1 MKRIQD
7 KLLILIILV
16 ALVPTFITEFLT
28 YQSTKGEQIKQT
40 YYELEATLE
49 HRLELINQ
57 LFDREIGQANTLA
70 KSPQIISQA
79 IAFNNIEQA
88 KNPIGADIEKYL
100 VSVKDKEH
108 LKNIYMVNA
117 TGEIKFATASTDDVD
132 TNIYTGQFNN
142 SPMSTLAQ
150 DVLRTKE
157 AAHSRF
163 DAYSADGNSFS
174 AFIAQPI
181 IDNNILLG
189 AIVFQLSPQFLLAV
203 SETDPTL
210 GETGEVILAHLDG
223 TKVQFLSPRRFAQ
236 KNAKPL
242 SLDLGAEMSHSIQ
255 RAVQGDSGQGESLDY
270 RLVDVISVWRYSP
283 AFNIGIV
290 VKKDRIETLAT
301 INSMQVAIYAIVF
314 AISIPLVIFAY
325 FISRHYTRPII
336 SMVNSTNAIA
346 SGDIEQEL
354 EVTSQ
359 DEIGQLASSIN
370 EMSNHINQAFQNEE
384 AERWLQEGM
393 VKLSETMRGNQI
405 STDLADNIVSFV
417 CGYLNA
423 KVGSLYIVKDQEL
436 ELAGGFAFVP
446 HFANQTIEFGD
457 GLIGQ
462 AAISKKV
469 MTINDLPEDYVSIS
483 SSMGEISPQTLI
495 IFPLLKDDVVIGVME
510 LGWLEKA
517 HSEAYR
523 YVEAITE
530 SIATA
535 LSVSESHQKLQE
547 LLDQSQQHM
556 EELQVREEELRAIN
570 EEVEQRSTQLA
581 NSQKKLEQ
589 QSQELQATNEALEH
603 KNTAIEAKNTEIEKS
618 RQEISEKAEQLEAS
632 SRYKSEFLANMSH
645 ELRTPLNS
653 MLILS
658 RILADNEDGN
668 LDEDQV
674 ESSKVIHRSGQEL
687 LSLIN
692 DILDLSKIEAGKMEV
707 LYESYNLRDIT
718 YELNGQFSPI
728 TNEKGLT
735 FEVDIDNEVPAEM
748 ALDVQKVQ
756 QILKNLLSNAVK
768 FTEVGRVK
776 IQAKYADAGRKYNQK
791 ALNENP
797 VLAISVVDSGI
808 GISEEKQKA
817 IFEAFQQ
824 ADGSTSRKYGGTGL
838 GLTIS
843 RHLTSLIEG
852 ELGVESSPESGSS
865 FTLYIPVKDA
875 VENTDSGEEP
885 SMFTSDPS
893 AIMSAPA
900 SVVAPSMAPPTPSIA
915 PSTPVEPAVS
925 KVAPTPTAA
934 EIKQTIDATGKDN
947 KVVVIIEDDVNFS
960 KVLATLAK
968 KSGFDCV
975 LASTGAQG
983 INLVKE
989 HNPCGVILD
998 LGLPDLPGADIL
1010 EILKEQ
1016 PETRDIPV
1024 HVISGHNKTNEL
1036 TDKGA
1041 AAFHQKPIATQEIRT
1056 LLYSLV
1062 KESPDLSEQQLIVFD
1077 QGDAN
1082 TDIDLNFLDDTA
1094 MNVITVHSLDELSH
1108 NLGNAGE
1115 NVSGIIIKSNQLT
1128 DQQLTWLTEN
1138 HQYNDER
1145 NVSIIVFVDQAPT
1158 QEQTISME
1166 QLDCHVIIDGAHS
1179 NERLHDEVLLFLS
1192 KVEPSNE
1199 SDPEP
1204 EQVASPASSVPLTP
1218 PPVQKKPTIPPT
1230 ADGQAS
1236 FEGCEV
1242 LLVDDDLRN
1251 TFALSKVLKKQGMKV
1266 TLADNGQMALERLE
1280 ANSAIDIVLMDIMM
1294 PVMDG
1299 HEAMRQIRAQEK
1311 HANLPIIAL
1320 TAKAMQEDR
1329 RKCVE
1334 AGASDYLTKPVDI
1347 DKLIAM
1353 MRVWLYQEVT

>member
-7 KLLILIILV
+7 KLLILLIVV
-16 ALVPTFITEFLT
+16 ALLPTVITEFLT
-28 YQSTKGEQIKQT
+28 FQSTKSEQIKQT
-40 YYELEATLE
+40 FYELDATLS
-49 HRLELINQ
+49 HRLELIEQ
-57 LFDREIGQANTLA
+57 LFDREISQANTLA
-70 KSPQIISQA
+70 KSPPIIHQA
-79 IAFNNIEQA
+79 IIFNDASTVNDVISDELAQF
-88 KNPIGADIEKYL
+88 L
-100 VSVKDKEH
+100 VSIKDKEH
-108 LKNIYMVNA
+108 LKNIYLINN
-117 TGEIKFATASTDDVD
+117 TGDIKFATANTDDVG
-132 TNIYTGQFNN
+132 TNIYTGYY
-142 SPMSTLAQ
+142 SDSSLAILAR
-150 DVLRTKE
+150 DTIRTKE
-157 AAHSRF
+157 SQHSKF
-163 DAYSADGNSFS
+163 EAYAADGNSFS
-174 AFIAQPI
+174 AFITHPI
-181 IDNNILLG
+181 IKNDIILG
-189 AIVFQLSPQFLLAV
+189 AVLFQISPQVLA
-203 SETDPTL
+203 SISNTDATL
-210 GETGEVILAHLDG
+210 GETGEVTLGYLNG
-223 TKVQFLSPRRFAQ
+223 NTVQYLSKRRFAQ
-236 KNAKPL
+236 KSAKPL
-242 SLDLGAEMSHSIQ
+242 SIELDADMSHAIQ
-255 RAVQGDSGQGESLDY
+255 HAVQGNSGQGETFDY
-270 RLVDVISVWRYSP
+270 RLEKVVSVWRYSP
-283 AFNIGIV
+283 RYNIGVV
-290 VKKDRIETLAT
+290 VKKDMVEVMAN
-301 INSMQVAIYAIVF
+301 INAMQ
-314 AISIPLVIFAY
+314 ISIYVIIFVIAVPLIFFAY
-325 FISRHYTRPII
+325 VVARHYTRPII
-336 SMVNSTNAIA
+336 SMVSSTNAIA

-354 EVTSQ
+354 EVTSR
-359 DEIGQLASSIN
+359 DEIGQLANSIN

-436 ELAGGFAFVP
+436 ELAGGYAFVP
-446 HFANQTIEFGD
+446 HFANQSIEFGD

-462 AAISKKV
+462 AAISKQV

-495 IFPLLKDDVVIGVME
+495 IFPLVKDDVVIGIME
-510 LGWLEKA
+510 LGWLEKS
-517 HSEAYR
+517 HKDAYR

-603 KNTAIEAKNTEIEKS
+603 KNNAIETKNAEIEKS
-618 RQEISEKAEQLEAS
+618 RQEITDKAEQLETS

-658 RILADNEDGN
+658 RILADNEEGN

-707 LYESYNLRDIT
+707 LYEAYNVRDIT
-718 YELNGQFSPI
+718 YELNGQFKALTS
-728 TNEKGLT
+728 EKGLT
-735 FEVDIDNEVPAEM
+735 FDIEVDKEVPVEM
-748 ALDVQKVQ
+748 AVDVQKVQ
-756 QILKNLLSNAVK
+756 QILKNLLSNAIK
-768 FTEVGRVK
+768 FTEVGGVK
-776 IQAKYADAGRKYNQK
+776 LVVKYADAGRQYSQK
-791 ALNENP
+791 ELSENP
-797 VLAISVVDSGI
+797 ALAISIVDSGI

-843 RHLTSLIEG
+843 RHLTSLIGG
-852 ELGVESSPESGSS
+852 ELGVESVPNQGSS

-875 VENTDSGEEP
+875 VENIGEDIEPAMISAAPRPILSTKIPVSEP
-885 SMFTSDPS
+885 SSQE
-893 AIMSAPA
+893 
-900 SVVAPSMAPPTPSIA
+900 PTIA
-915 PSTPVEPAVS
+915 D
-925 KVAPTPTAA
+925 
-934 EIKQTIDATGKDN
+934 IKQSIQSADSDN
-947 KVVVIIEDDVNFS
+947 KVVVIIEDDINFS

-968 KSGFDCV
+968 KSGFDCI

-989 HNPCGVILD
+989 HQPCGVILD

-1016 PETRDIPV
+1016 PETCDIPV
-1024 HVISGHNKTNEL
+1024 HVISGHNKTTEL

-1062 KESPDLSEQQLIVFD
+1062 EESPNQSEQQLIVYE
-1077 QGDAN
+1077 QGDSN
-1082 TDIDLNFLDDTA
+1082 TEIDLKFLDNTP
-1094 MNVITVHSLDELSH
+1094 MSITTVQSLDELSH
-1108 NLGNAGE
+1108 NLGNAGD
-1115 NVSGIIIKSNQLT
+1115 NVSGIIIKAKELS
-1128 DQQLTWLTEN
+1128 DIQLTWLNEN
-1138 HQYNDER
+1138 YQFISESNMS
-1145 NVSIIVFVDQAPT
+1145 VIVFVDQDPN
-1158 QEQTISME
+1158 QEQITTLA

-1179 NERLHDEVLLFLS
+1179 TERLHDEVLLFLS
-1192 KVEPSNE
+1192 KVDNNEIQSTQEHFEHSAAPTSTPIEPLKLTTNVNKNE
-1199 SDPEP
+1199 
-1204 EQVASPASSVPLTP
+1204 
-1218 PPVQKKPTIPPT
+1218 
-1230 ADGQAS
+1230 AS

-1280 ANSAIDIVLMDIMM
+1280 ANNAIDIVLMDIMM

-1299 HEAMRQIRAQEK
+1299 HEAMRQIRLQEK
-1311 HANLPIIAL
+1311 YANLPIIAL

>member
-40 YYELEATLE
+40 YYELDATLE
-49 HRLELINQ
+49 HRLELISQ

-79 IAFNNIEQA
+79 IAFNDIEQA
-88 KNPIGADIEKYL
+88 NNPIGPDIEKYL

-108 LKNIYMVNA
+108 LKNIYMVSA
-117 TGEIKFATASTDDVD
+117 TGDIKFATASTDDVGS
-132 TNIYTGQFNN
+132 NIYTGQFNS
-142 SPMSTLAQ
+142 SPMSTLTQ

-157 AAHSRF
+157 ATHSRF
-163 DAYSADGNSFS
+163 DAYSADSNSFS

-181 IDNNILLG
+181 IENNILLG
-189 AIVFQLSPQFLLAV
+189 AIVFQLSPQFLLSV
-203 SETDPTL
+203 SEIDPTL
-210 GETGEVILAHLDG
+210 GNSGEVILAHLDG
-223 TKVQFLSPRRFAQ
+223 PKVQFLSPRRFAQ

-242 SLDLGAEMSHSIQ
+242 SLDLGAEMSHAIQ

-270 RLVDVISVWRYSP
+270 RLVDVVSVWRYSP
-283 AFNIGIV
+283 EFNIGIV
-290 VKKDRIETLAT
+290 VKKDTTETLAN
-301 INSMQVAIYAIVF
+301 IQSMQVAIYAIVF

-346 SGDIEQEL
+346 SGDIE
-354 EVTSQ
+354 Q

-469 MTINDLPEDYVSIS
+469 MTISDLPEDYVSIS

-495 IFPLLKDDVVIGVME
+495 IFPLLKDDVVVGVME

-603 KNTAIEAKNTEIEKS
+603 KNAAIEAKNTEIEKS

-707 LYESYNLRDIT
+707 HYESYNLRDIT

-728 TNEKGLT
+728 TNEKGLS
-735 FEVDIDNEVPAEM
+735 FEVDVDKEVPAEM

-768 FTEVGRVK
+768 FTEVGSVT
-776 IQAKYADAGRKYNQK
+776 IQAKYADAGRKYNQQ

-797 VLAISVVDSGI
+797 VLAISVIDSGI

-852 ELGVESSPESGSS
+852 ELGVESSPESGSI
-865 FTLYIPVKDA
+865 FTLYIPVKEA
-875 VENTDSGEEP
+875 VENTSNDEEP

-900 SVVAPSMAPPTPSIA
+900 SAIAPTIAPIAPAPTPPA
-915 PSTPVEPAVS
+915 EPAVS
-925 KVAPTPTAA
+925 AAAPMPTAA

-1036 TDKGA
+1036 TDMGA

-1062 KESPDLSEQQLIVFD
+1062 KESPHHSEQQLIVFD

-1082 TDIDLNFLDDTA
+1082 TDIDLSFLDDTA
-1094 MNVITVHSLDELSH
+1094 MDVITVHSLDELSH
-1108 NLGNAGE
+1108 NLGNAGD
-1115 NVSGIIIKSNQLT
+1115 NVSGVIIKSNQLT
-1128 DQQLTWLTEN
+1128 DEQLAWLNEN

-1145 NVSIIVFVDQAPT
+1145 NVSVIVFVDQAPT
-1158 QEQTISME
+1158 QAQTVSME

-1192 KVEPSNE
+1192 NVEPTSE
-1199 SDPEP
+1199 STPQAEP
-1204 EQVASPASSVPLTP
+1204 TPVPQPAASVPVAPTP
-1218 PPVQKKPTIPPT
+1218 APQNPAPTQT
-1230 ADGQAS
+1230 SDGQAS

-1311 HANLPIIAL
+1311 YANLPIIAL

-1334 AGASDYLTKPVDI
+1334 AGASDYLTKPVDV

>member
-7 KLLILIILV
+7 KLLILLILV
-16 ALVPTFITEFLT
+16 TLLPTIITELVTFQT
-28 YQSTKGEQIKQT
+28 TRNEQIKQT
-40 YYELEATLE
+40 FDELDATLSY
-49 HRLELINQ
+49 RLTLIEQ

-70 KSPQIISQA
+70 KSPLIIDQA
-79 IAFNNIEQA
+79 IIFNDPLKTDDAIAGNLEQYLINI
-88 KNPIGADIEKYL
+88 
-100 VSVKDKEH
+100 KDNEH
-108 LKNIYMVNA
+108 LKNIYLVNS
-117 TGEIKFATASTDDVD
+117 TGDIRFASANTDDLGS
-132 TNIYTGQFNN
+132 NIYSGHYNR
-142 SPMSTLAQ
+142 STMATLTQ
-150 DVLRTKE
+150 DVMRTKAAQHSKFE
-157 AAHSRF
+157 A
-163 DAYSADGNSFS
+163 YKADGNRFS
-174 AFIAQPI
+174 AFIAHPI
-181 IDNNILLG
+181 IKNDIMLG
-189 AIVFQLSPQFLLAV
+189 AVVFQISPQVLASISTV
-203 SETDPTL
+203 DATL
-210 GETGEVILAHLDG
+210 GETGEVILAYLKG
-223 TKVQFLSPRRFAQ
+223 NGVQFLSDRRFAQ

-242 SLDLGAEMSHSIQ
+242 TIEINTDMSHAIQ
-255 RAVQGDSGQGESLDY
+255 HAVQGNSGRGETFDY
-270 RLVDVISVWRYSP
+270 RLEKVISVWRYSP
-283 AFNIGIV
+283 KYNIGIV
-290 VKKDRIETLAT
+290 VKKDMVETMASVT
-301 INSMQVAIYAIVF
+301 SIQ
-314 AISIPLVIFAY
+314 ISIYIVIFAIAIPLIIFSY
-325 FISRHYTRPII
+325 MVARHYTRPII

-346 SGDIEQEL
+346 NGDIEQEL

-359 DEIGQLASSIN
+359 DEIGQLANSIN

-417 CGYLNA
+417 CSYLNA

-436 ELAGGFAFVP
+436 ELAGGYAFVP
-446 HFANQTIEFGD
+446 HFANQSIAFGD

-462 AAISKKV
+462 TAISKKV
-469 MTINDLPEDYVSIS
+469 MTIDNLPEDYVSIS

-495 IFPLLKDDVVIGVME
+495 IFPLIKDDVVIGVME
-510 LGWLEKA
+510 LGWLEKS
-517 HSEAYR
+517 HPEAYR

-535 LSVSESHQKLQE
+535 LNVSESHQKLQE

-581 NSQKKLEQ
+581 SSQKKLEQ
-589 QSQELQATNEALEH
+589 QSQELHATNEALEY
-603 KNTAIEAKNTEIEKS
+603 KNTAIEIKNTEIEKS
-618 RQEISEKAEQLEAS
+618 RQEITEKAEQLEAS

-658 RILADNEDGN
+658 RILADNDDGN
-668 LDEDQV
+668 LDDDQV

-707 LYESYNLRDIT
+707 LFEGCNVRDIT
-718 YELNGQFSPI
+718 YELNGQFKAI

-735 FEVDIDNEVPAEM
+735 FEIEVDSEVPAEM
-748 ALDVQKVQ
+748 AIDVQKVQ
-756 QILKNLLSNAVK
+756 QILKNLLSNAIK
-768 FTEVGRVK
+768 FTEVGGVK
-776 IQAKYADAGRKYNQK
+776 LVANYAPAGRKYSQDV
-791 ALNENP
+791 LNENP
-797 VLAISVVDSGI
+797 VLAISIVDTGI

-843 RHLTSLIEG
+843 RHLTSLIGG
-852 ELGVESSPESGSS
+852 ELGVESIPEEGST
-865 FTLYIPVKDA
+865 FTLYIPVKDV
-875 VENTDSGEEP
+875 VENSDEEVEP
-885 SMFTSDPS
+885 QMISSDPS
-893 AIMSAPA
+893 TLMSVSEPHSLPPAPKTENSEA
-900 SVVAPSMAPPTPSIA
+900 NIPPTN
-915 PSTPVEPAVS
+915 AV
-925 KVAPTPTAA
+925 A
-934 EIKQTIDATGKDN
+934 ELKQTIQSSDNDN

-989 HNPCGVILD
+989 HKPCGVILD
-998 LGLPDLPGADIL
+998 LGLPDLPGVDIL
-1010 EILKEQ
+1010 DILKEQ

-1036 TDKGA
+1036 TNKGA
-1041 AAFHQKPIATQEIRT
+1041 VAFHQKPIATQEIRT
-1056 LLYSLV
+1056 LLFSLV
-1062 KESPDLSEQQLIVFD
+1062 KESPNQSEQQLIVFD
-1077 QGDAN
+1077 QGDSNAE
-1082 TDIDLNFLDDTA
+1082 IDLKFLDNTA
-1094 MNVITVHSLDELSH
+1094 MNVTAVNSLDELSH
-1108 NLGNAGE
+1108 NLGNAGDI
-1115 NVSGIIIKSNQLT
+1115 VSGIIIKTSQLSGHM
-1128 DQQLTWLTEN
+1128 LTWL
-1138 HQYNDER
+1138 NDNYQFNSESKIS
-1145 NVSIIVFVDQAPT
+1145 VIVFVDQDPT
-1158 QEQTISME
+1158 QEQITTLA

-1179 NERLHDEVLLFLS
+1179 NQRLHDEVLLFLS
-1192 KVEPSNE
+1192 NVDNS
-1199 SDPEP
+1199 EP
-1204 EQVASPASSVPLTP
+1204 ETPTTQNTPPMAPALTP
-1218 PPVQKKPTIPPT
+1218 SQKPANTNNAET
-1230 ADGQAS
+1230 S

-1266 TLADNGQMALERLE
+1266 TLADNGQMALDRLE

-1299 HEAMRQIRAQEK
+1299 HEAMRQIRLQEK
-1311 HANLPIIAL
+1311 YASLPIIAL

>member
-7 KLLILIILV
+7 KLLILLILV
-16 ALVPTFITEFLT
+16 ALVPTFISEFLT
-28 YQSTKGEQIKQT
+28 YQSTKNEQIKQT
-40 YYELEATLE
+40 YYELEATLH
-49 HRLELINQ
+49 HRLELISQ

-70 KSPQIISQA
+70 KSPQIINQA
-79 IAFNNIEQA
+79 IAFNNLEQTDT
-88 KNPIGADIEKYL
+88 PIAPDIERYL

-108 LKNIYMVNA
+108 LKNIYLVNA
-117 TGEIKFATASTDDVD
+117 SGDIKFATASTDDVD
-132 TNIYTGQFNN
+132 SNIYTGQYNT
-142 SPMSTLAQ
+142 SPMSTITQ
-150 DVLRTKE
+150 DVLRTKV

-163 DAYSADGNSFS
+163 APYSADGNSFS
-174 AFIAQPI
+174 SFIAQPI
-181 IDNNILLG
+181 IENNILLG
-189 AIVFQLSPQFLLAV
+189 AIVFQLSPQFLLSV
-203 SETDPTL
+203 SEIDPTL
-210 GETGEVILAHLDG
+210 GDTGEVLLAHLDG
-223 TKVQFLSPRRFAQ
+223 NKVQFLSPRRFAQ
-236 KNAKPL
+236 KNSKPL
-242 SLDLGAEMSHSIQ
+242 ALDLGAEMSHAIQ

-270 RLVDVISVWRYSP
+270 RLVDVVSVWKYSP
-283 AFNIGIV
+283 EFNIGIV
-290 VKKDRIETLAT
+290 VKKDTVETLAN
-301 INSMQVAIYAIVF
+301 ISAMQVAIYAIVF
-314 AISIPLVIFAY
+314 AISIPLIIFAY

-346 SGDIEQEL
+346 SGDMEQEL

-359 DEIGQLASSIN
+359 DEIGQLATSIN
-370 EMSNHINQAFQNEE
+370 EMSNHINEAFQNEE

-469 MTINDLPEDYVSIS
+469 MTISDLPEDYVSIS

-495 IFPLLKDDVVIGVME
+495 IFPLLKDDVVVGVME

-535 LSVSESHQKLQE
+535 LSVAESHQKLQE

-589 QSQELQATNEALEH
+589 QSQELHATNEALEH
-603 KNTAIEAKNTEIEKS
+603 KNAAIEAKNTEIEKS

-668 LDEDQV
+668 LDQDQV

-728 TNEKGLT
+728 TNEKGLS
-735 FEVDIDNEVPAEM
+735 FEIDVDNEVPAEM

-768 FTEVGRVK
+768 FTEVGSVK
-776 IQAKYADAGRKYNQK
+776 IQAKYADAGRKYHQQ

-797 VLAISVVDSGI
+797 VLAISIIDSGI

-852 ELGVESSPESGSS
+852 ELGVESTPDQGSK

-875 VENTDSGEEP
+875 IENTEEIEEP
-885 SMFTSDPS
+885 SMFSSDPS
-893 AIMSAPA
+893 AIMSSPA
-900 SVVAPSMAPPTPSIA
+900 SVITVSAPVTTPPIA
-915 PSTPVEPAVS
+915 ESVQQPLES
-925 KVAPTPTAA
+925 PTLTAA
-934 EIKQTIDATGKDN
+934 EIKQTIDASGSDN

-989 HNPCGVILD
+989 HKPCGVILD

-1024 HVISGHNKTNEL
+1024 HVISGHNKTKEL

-1062 KESPDLSEQQLIVFD
+1062 KESPSQSEQQLIVFD
-1077 QGDAN
+1077 QGDSN
-1082 TDIDLNFLDDTA
+1082 TDIDLAFLDDTT
-1094 MNVITVHSLDELSH
+1094 MNVVTVHSLDELSH

-1115 NVSGIIIKSNQLT
+1115 SVSGIIIKSNQLT
-1128 DQQLTWLTEN
+1128 EEQLSWLSDN

-1145 NVSIIVFVDQAPT
+1145 NISVIVFVDQAPS
-1158 QEQTISME
+1158 QEQVISME
-1166 QLDCHVIIDGAHS
+1166 QLDCHVIIEGAHS

-1192 KVEPSNE
+1192 KVEPHSEQE
-1199 SDPEP
+1199 STNPT
-1204 EQVASPASSVPLTP
+1204 S
-1218 PPVQKKPTIPPT
+1218 PPVADVPIASTPLPQQATPSPTN
-1230 ADGQAS
+1230 DGQTS

-1311 HANLPIIAL
+1311 YANLPIIAL

>member
-7 KLLILIILV
+7 KLLILLIVV
-16 ALVPTFITEFLT
+16 ALLPTVITEFLT
-28 YQSTKGEQIKQT
+28 FQSTKSEQIKQT
-40 YYELEATLE
+40 FYELDATLS
-49 HRLELINQ
+49 HRLELIEQ
-57 LFDREIGQANTLA
+57 LFDREISQANTLA
-70 KSPQIISQA
+70 KSPPIIHQA
-79 IAFNNIEQA
+79 IIFNDASTVNDVISDELAQF
-88 KNPIGADIEKYL
+88 L
-100 VSVKDKEH
+100 VSIKDKEH
-108 LKNIYMVNA
+108 LKNIYLINN
-117 TGEIKFATASTDDVD
+117 TGDIKFATANTDDVG
-132 TNIYTGQFNN
+132 TNIYTGYY
-142 SPMSTLAQ
+142 SDSSLAILAR
-150 DVLRTKE
+150 DTIRTKE
-157 AAHSRF
+157 SQHSKF
-163 DAYSADGNSFS
+163 EAYAADGNSFS
-174 AFIAQPI
+174 AFITHPI
-181 IDNNILLG
+181 IKNDIILG
-189 AIVFQLSPQFLLAV
+189 AVLFQISPQVLA
-203 SETDPTL
+203 SISNTDATL
-210 GETGEVILAHLDG
+210 GETGEVTLGYLNG
-223 TKVQFLSPRRFAQ
+223 NTVQYLSKRRFAQ
-236 KNAKPL
+236 KSAKPL
-242 SLDLGAEMSHSIQ
+242 SIELDADMSHAIQ
-255 RAVQGDSGQGESLDY
+255 HAVQGNSGQGETFDY
-270 RLVDVISVWRYSP
+270 RLEKVVSVWRYSP
-283 AFNIGIV
+283 RYNIGVV
-290 VKKDRIETLAT
+290 VKKDMVEVMAN
-301 INSMQVAIYAIVF
+301 INAMQ
-314 AISIPLVIFAY
+314 ISIYVIIFVIAVPLIFFAY
-325 FISRHYTRPII
+325 VVARHYTRPII
-336 SMVNSTNAIA
+336 SMVSSTNAIA

-354 EVTSQ
+354 EVTSR
-359 DEIGQLASSIN
+359 DEIGQLANSIN

-436 ELAGGFAFVP
+436 ELAGGYAFVP
-446 HFANQTIEFGD
+446 HFANQSIEFGD

-462 AAISKKV
+462 AAISKQV

-495 IFPLLKDDVVIGVME
+495 IFPLVKDDVVIGIME
-510 LGWLEKA
+510 LGWLEKS
-517 HSEAYR
+517 HKDAYR

-603 KNTAIEAKNTEIEKS
+603 KNNAIETKNAEIEKS
-618 RQEISEKAEQLEAS
+618 RQEITDKAEQLETS

-658 RILADNEDGN
+658 RILADNEEGN

-707 LYESYNLRDIT
+707 LYEAYNVRDIT
-718 YELNGQFSPI
+718 YELNGQFKALTS
-728 TNEKGLT
+728 EKGLT
-735 FEVDIDNEVPAEM
+735 FDIEVDKEVPVEM
-748 ALDVQKVQ
+748 AVDVQKVQ
-756 QILKNLLSNAVK
+756 QILKNLLSNAIK
-768 FTEVGRVK
+768 FTEVGGVK
-776 IQAKYADAGRKYNQK
+776 LVVKYADAGRQYSQK
-791 ALNENP
+791 ELSENP
-797 VLAISVVDSGI
+797 ALAISIVDSGI

-843 RHLTSLIEG
+843 RHLTSLIGG
-852 ELGVESSPESGSS
+852 ELGVESVPNQGSS

-875 VENTDSGEEP
+875 VENIGEDIEPAMISAAPRPILSTKIPVSEP
-885 SMFTSDPS
+885 SSQE
-893 AIMSAPA
+893 
-900 SVVAPSMAPPTPSIA
+900 PTIA
-915 PSTPVEPAVS
+915 D
-925 KVAPTPTAA
+925 
-934 EIKQTIDATGKDN
+934 IKQSIQSADSDN
-947 KVVVIIEDDVNFS
+947 KVVVIIEDDINFS

-968 KSGFDCV
+968 KSGFDCI

-989 HNPCGVILD
+989 HQPCGVILD

-1016 PETRDIPV
+1016 PETCDIPV
-1024 HVISGHNKTNEL
+1024 HVISGHNKTTEL
-1036 TDKGA
+1036 TEKGA

-1062 KESPDLSEQQLIVFD
+1062 EESPNQSEQQLIVYE
-1077 QGDAN
+1077 QGDSN
-1082 TDIDLNFLDDTA
+1082 TEIDLKFLDNTP
-1094 MNVITVHSLDELSH
+1094 MSITTVQSLDELSH
-1108 NLGNAGE
+1108 NLGNAGD
-1115 NVSGIIIKSNQLT
+1115 NVSGIIIKAKELS
-1128 DQQLTWLTEN
+1128 DIQLTWLNEN
-1138 HQYNDER
+1138 YQFISESNMS
-1145 NVSIIVFVDQAPT
+1145 VIVFVDQDPN
-1158 QEQTISME
+1158 QEQITTLA

-1179 NERLHDEVLLFLS
+1179 TERLHDEVLLFLS
-1192 KVEPSNE
+1192 KVDNNEIQSTQEHFEHSAAPTSTPIEP
-1199 SDPEP
+1199 
-1204 EQVASPASSVPLTP
+1204 L
-1218 PPVQKKPTIPPT
+1218 KPTT
-1230 ADGQAS
+1230 NVNKNEAS

-1299 HEAMRQIRAQEK
+1299 HEAMRQIRLQEK
-1311 HANLPIIAL
+1311 YANLPIIAL

>member
-7 KLLILIILV
+7 KLLILLIIV
-16 ALVPTFITEFLT
+16 ALLPTVITEFLT
-28 YQSTKGEQIKQT
+28 FQSTKSEQIKQT
-40 YYELEATLE
+40 FYELDATLS
-49 HRLELINQ
+49 HRLELIEQ

-70 KSPQIISQA
+70 KSPQIINQA
-79 IAFNNIEQA
+79 IIFNNASTVNDVISAELAQ
-88 KNPIGADIEKYL
+88 YL
-100 VSVKDKEH
+100 VSIKDKEH
-108 LKNIYMVNA
+108 LKNIYLINN
-117 TGEIKFATASTDDVD
+117 TGDIKYATASTDDVG
-132 TNIYTGQFNN
+132 TNIYTGYYNN
-142 SPMSTLAQ
+142 SSLATLAR
-150 DVLRTKE
+150 DTIRTKE
-157 AAHSRF
+157 SQHSKF
-163 DAYSADGNSFS
+163 ETYAADGNSFS
-174 AFIAQPI
+174 AFIAHPI
-181 IDNNILLG
+181 IKNDVLQGVVL
-189 AIVFQLSPQFLLAV
+189 FQISPQVLA
-203 SETDPTL
+203 SISNTDATL
-210 GETGEVILAHLDG
+210 GETGEVILGYLNG
-223 TKVQFLSPRRFAQ
+223 NTVQYLSERRFAQ
-236 KNAKPL
+236 KSAKPL
-242 SLDLGAEMSHSIQ
+242 SIELDADMSHAIQ
-255 RAVQGDSGQGESLDY
+255 HAVQGNSGQGETFDY
-270 RLVDVISVWRYSP
+270 RLEKVVSVWRYSP
-283 AFNIGIV
+283 KYNIGIV
-290 VKKDRIETLAT
+290 VKKDMVEVMAN
-301 INSMQVAIYAIVF
+301 INAMQVSIYVIIFVIAV
-314 AISIPLVIFAY
+314 PLIIFAY
-325 FISRHYTRPII
+325 MMARHYTRPII
-336 SMVNSTNAIA
+336 SMVSSTNAIA

-354 EVTSQ
+354 EVTSR
-359 DEIGQLASSIN
+359 DEIGQLANSIN

-436 ELAGGFAFVP
+436 ELAGGYAFVP
-446 HFANQTIEFGD
+446 HFANQSIEFGD

-462 AAISKKV
+462 AAISKQV
-469 MTINDLPEDYVSIS
+469 MTINDVPEDYVSIS

-495 IFPLLKDDVVIGVME
+495 IFPLIKDDVVIGIME
-510 LGWLEKA
+510 LGWLEKS
-517 HSEAYR
+517 HKDAYR

-603 KNTAIEAKNTEIEKS
+603 KNNAIETKNAEIEKS
-618 RQEISEKAEQLEAS
+618 RQEITDKAEQLETS

-658 RILADNEDGN
+658 RILADNEEGN

-674 ESSKVIHRSGQEL
+674 ESSNVIHRSGQEL

-707 LYESYNLRDIT
+707 LYEAYDVRDIT
-718 YELNGQFSPI
+718 HELNGQFKALTS
-728 TNEKGLT
+728 EKGLT
-735 FEVDIDNEVPAEM
+735 FDIDVDKEVPVEM
-748 ALDVQKVQ
+748 AVDVQKVQ
-756 QILKNLLSNAVK
+756 QILKNLLSNAIK
-768 FTEVGRVK
+768 FTEVGGVK
-776 IQAKYADAGRKYNQK
+776 LVIKYADAGRKYAQK
-791 ALNENP
+791 GLSENP
-797 VLAISVVDSGI
+797 ALAISIVDSGI

-843 RHLTSLIEG
+843 RHLTSLIGG
-852 ELGVESSPESGSS
+852 ELGVESVPNQGST

-875 VENTDSGEEP
+875 IENTGKD
-885 SMFTSDPS
+885 
-893 AIMSAPA
+893 
-900 SVVAPSMAPPTPSIA
+900 
-915 PSTPVEPAVS
+915 VEPAMISATPSPLLSTKTPVS
-925 KVAPTPTAA
+925 VSPAPSQEPTIAD
-934 EIKQTIDATGKDN
+934 IKQSIQSADSDN
-947 KVVVIIEDDVNFS
+947 KVVVIIEDDINFS

-968 KSGFDCV
+968 KSGFDCI

-983 INLVKE
+983 VNLVKE
-989 HNPCGVILD
+989 HQPCGVILD

-1016 PETRDIPV
+1016 PDTRDIPV
-1024 HVISGHNKTNEL
+1024 HVISGHNKTTEL

-1062 KESPDLSEQQLIVFD
+1062 KESPNQSEQQLIVYE
-1077 QGDAN
+1077 QGDSN
-1082 TDIDLNFLDDTA
+1082 TEIDLKFLDNTA
-1094 MNVITVHSLDELSH
+1094 MSIATVQSLDELSH
-1108 NLGNAGE
+1108 HLGNAGDI
-1115 NVSGIIIKSNQLT
+1115 VSGIIIKAKELS
-1128 DQQLTWLTEN
+1128 DIQLTWLNEN
-1138 HQYNDER
+1138 YQFISESNIS
-1145 NVSIIVFVDQAPT
+1145 VIVFVDQDPN
-1158 QEQTISME
+1158 QEQITTLA

-1192 KVEPSNE
+1192 KVDNNE
-1199 SDPEP
+1199 IQSTQAQFEVSAAPTSTP
-1204 EQVASPASSVPLTP
+1204 ITPLKSTKN
-1218 PPVQKKPTIPPT
+1218 VNKNEV
-1230 ADGQAS
+1230 S

-1299 HEAMRQIRAQEK
+1299 HEAMRQIRLQEK
-1311 HANLPIIAL
+1311 YTNLPIIAL